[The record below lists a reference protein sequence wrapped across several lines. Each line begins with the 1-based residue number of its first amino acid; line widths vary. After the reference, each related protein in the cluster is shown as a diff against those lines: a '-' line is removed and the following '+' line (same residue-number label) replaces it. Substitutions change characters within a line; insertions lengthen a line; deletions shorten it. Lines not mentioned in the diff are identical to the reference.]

1 MINDWRKLKL
11 KFRLVGLQLS
21 RLTLDKVYPRDP
33 NPEHWR
39 TINGSKVQ
47 LVATQGSISQDYVDG
62 VVNIGGRP
70 QDMNSKKVNEVIAAY
85 RNKLKDRTD
94 KNYDEVKLNNMNAA
108 KSDISDEEAGRIAGD
123 SIYIAAA
130 DINVNGLI
138 QSGFSKYVAD
148 ITAEDLSEESIQKLK
163 NNGSEG

>member
-1 MINDWRKLKL
+1 
-11 KFRLVGLQLS
+11 
-21 RLTLDKVYPRDP
+21 
-33 NPEHWR
+33 
-39 TINGSKVQ
+39 
-47 LVATQGSISQDYVDG
+47 
-62 VVNIGGRP
+62 
-70 QDMNSKKVNEVIAAY
+70 MNSKKVNEVIAAY

-148 ITAEDLSEESIQKLK
+148 ITAEDLSEENIQKLK
-163 NNGSEG
+163 NNGSEVTVQGRTMYKLNEGNRAV